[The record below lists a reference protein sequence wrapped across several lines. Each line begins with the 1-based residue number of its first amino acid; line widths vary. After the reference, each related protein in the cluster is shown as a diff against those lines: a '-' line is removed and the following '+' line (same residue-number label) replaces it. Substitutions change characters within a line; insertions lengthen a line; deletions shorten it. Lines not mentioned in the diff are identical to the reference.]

1 MALRNER
8 SSVKLKMRQS
18 GLTKCL
24 TAPMVVGENGIR
36 EGAEAKTALR
46 VHQAKSNPA
55 PPPKM
60 ASKILS
66 VNNCRI
72 TRLRLAPRQRR
83 TPISFWRAAARASC
97 RLAMLEQAMSSTI
110 RVGVKTAPN
119 TTHSLPLDWICPIS
133 ALNGLTITLDLG
145 SISE

>member
-8 SSVKLKMRQS
+8 SSVKLNMRQP

-24 TAPMVVGENGIR
+24 TTSMVIGDSGER
-36 EGAEAKTALR
+36 ERAEAKNALR
-46 VHQAKSNPA
+46 VHQAMSNPA
-55 PPPKM
+55 QPPKT

-119 TTHSLPLDWICPIS
+119 ATHLEPLELIGPRSDP
-133 ALNGLTITLDLG
+133 N
-145 SISE
+145 